1 MIGCLRVMKRRSPLV
16 LGIGLWASA
25 CAVTWPAQTTA
36 APATL
41 PAPPLPR
48 TAAVS
53 ACVAPDGWT
62 TFSNDE
68 LGFAVAYPPAGRLA
82 AGEGEM
88 LATVNFPADPATN
101 VVEEIIKLSGGS
113 RTGTCSSPLAEA
125 WAYDELTPEA
135 VVLNGIVFLRQS
147 HSGVAAGT
155 SSIWV
160 AYTTEREARCVSLG
174 YELRT
179 FDPANLDP
187 TRFPTPPAAVA
198 RRERVHDFEAVVATF
213 TWLW

>member
-1 MIGCLRVMKRRSPLV
+1 MRKRRFPLV
-16 LGIGLWASA
+16 LVISLWASA
-25 CAVTWPAQTTA
+25 CALTSPAQPTA

-41 PAPPLPR
+41 PAPPLSR

-53 ACVAPDGWT
+53 ASVAPDGWT

-68 LGFAVAYPPAGRLA
+68 LGFTVAYPSAGRLA
-82 AGEGEM
+82 AGEGAT
-88 LATVNFPADPATN
+88 LATINFPADPGMN

-113 RTGTCSSPLAEA
+113 HTDTCASPLAEG
-125 WAYDELTPEA
+125 WASDELTPET
-135 VVLNGIVFLRQS
+135 VVLNGIVFLRQT

-160 AYTTEREARCVSLG
+160 AYTTLREVRCVSLG

-187 TRFPTPPAAVA
+187 TRFPTPPAAVDW
-198 RRERVHDFEAVVATF
+198 RERVQDFEAVVATF
-213 TWLW
+213 AWLW